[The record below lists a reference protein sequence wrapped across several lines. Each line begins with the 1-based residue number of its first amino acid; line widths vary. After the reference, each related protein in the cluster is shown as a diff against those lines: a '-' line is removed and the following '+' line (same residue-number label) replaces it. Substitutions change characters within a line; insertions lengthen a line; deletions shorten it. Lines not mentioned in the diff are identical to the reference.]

1 MAQKPVARNDAPGE
15 ILFRAAEAMSIA
27 GRPAS
32 RRRLLQ
38 EAARRGPDLQTA
50 QIWHDRAVSRK
61 DFGYI
66 HDLSLP
72 LTFGRPGA
80 DLPEWLISARNEAD
94 IHTHYSAE
102 ELRQRLDLLQPGPA
116 SDRSGPLC
124 YVLHMS
130 LPENGS
136 GYAVRSHH
144 LVRAMQKLGMNPYCV
159 TRLGFPGDTDLPADA
174 AVQVVDGVS
183 YHRILQPG
191 KRNFRNIQYTI
202 DAARAL
208 VEKLGPLQPRAIMAA
223 SNHENA
229 APALLAARYLG
240 VPFIYDMRGFW
251 ELSALAANPQ
261 NAGTPH
267 FNKLVQMEAELARQ
281 ADLVFTLTDAMRGE
295 LRRRGVGNPAIH
307 LLPNAADPDAF
318 QPRPRDIHL
327 AQKLGIAEDVPV
339 IGYIGSFTLY
349 EGLDD
354 IVRACVGLHRKG
366 HDFRLLMI
374 GSEPPYLE
382 GRITKEI
389 RQIAAE
395 GGISDKLL
403 MPGRVPVNEVEQWY
417 SLVDIVPLPRKD
429 MPVTELVSPLKPLE
443 AMAMEK
449 AVVVTDLSALKEI
462 VSHQETGIVV
472 PRSNPGALADALAD
486 LIANPD
492 LRRALGKRARERVV
506 AERNWDAV
514 TRHLRDTMDQVL

>member
-1 MAQKPVARNDAPGE
+1 MTQKPIVRNDASGE

-27 GRPAS
+27 GRSAS

-38 EAARRGPDLQTA
+38 EAARRGSDLQTA
-50 QIWHDRAVSRK
+50 QIWHDRAASRK

-66 HDLSLP
+66 RDLSLP
-72 LTFGRPGA
+72 LTSGRPETA
-80 DLPEWLISARNEAD
+80 LPEWLMSARNEAD
-94 IHTHYSAE
+94 IHTHYCAE
-102 ELRQRLDLLQPGPA
+102 ELRYRLDILQPGPV

-130 LPENGS
+130 LPESSS

-144 LVRAMQKLGMNPYCV
+144 LMRAMQKLGIDPYCV
-159 TRLGFPGDTDLPADA
+159 TRLGFPGDTDLPSEAV
-174 AVQVVDGVS
+174 VQVIDGVS

-191 KRNFRNIQYTI
+191 KRNFRNIRYAV

-251 ELSALAANPQ
+251 ELSSLSVNPQ
-261 NAGTPH
+261 NADTPQFH
-267 FNKLVQMEAELARQ
+267 KLVQMEAELARQ

-295 LRRRGVGNPAIH
+295 LRRRGVGNPAIY
-307 LLPNAADPDAF
+307 LLPNAADPEAF
-318 QPRPRDIHL
+318 QPRPRNSTL
-327 AQKLGIAEDVPV
+327 AQKLGIGDSVPV
-339 IGYIGSFTLY
+339 IGYIGSFNLY

-354 IVRACVGLHRKG
+354 IVRACVKLHRKG
-366 HDFRLLMI
+366 QDFRLLMI

-382 GRITKEI
+382 GRITNEI
-389 RQIAAE
+389 RQIAVE

-462 VSHQETGIVV
+462 VMHQDTGIVV
-472 PRSNPGALADALAD
+472 PCNNTDALADALVD
-486 LIANPD
+486 LITNPEV
-492 LRRALGKRARERVV
+492 RRALGKRARERVV

-514 TRHLRDTMDQVL
+514 TRHLRDALSQVL